1 MKARTK
7 IERWVQELGRKLP
20 PVSEA
25 KRKWAFGLFPKNGL
39 YLKKGEVWCQCC
51 GHVDRVLIPELAVS
65 LAVGAHTCPHCG
77 TTLTLKHHQRG
88 MDTAEKRMVS
98 FIQRFGGWNVIRTF
112 LADRTNCKG
121 EPTFYEMKEIYR
133 NWVHDDGREVVESR
147 PYTRSPFHLT
157 WQTWKPMQI
166 AKHNR
171 RCSGY
176 YEMEDMFDPS
186 GNWFYPRMYVT
197 PKLIRNGWRNCF
209 PAMSLPA
216 VSAMRQLLSN
226 PVAETVVKQ
235 GQLDMFRHMLRR
247 GDYQLPFRHA
257 LNICHRNGYVI
268 EDAQMWFDYMEL
280 LSYFNLDTHSP
291 HYVCPADL
299 KAEHDR
305 LVRRKEREEARRC
318 EADRVKQMRLDQQ
331 RYARDKAAFIGL
343 AFTGEDG
350 LAAHVLGSVEEFYR
364 EGEAMRHCVYSNG
377 YYRRADCLILSATV
391 GGKRMETVEVSL
403 RTFRIVQSR
412 AVCNGVSEWH
422 NRIIELVNRNMKLI
436 KERMN
441 V

>member
-1 MKARTK
+1 
-7 IERWVQELGRKLP
+7 
-20 PVSEA
+20 
-25 KRKWAFGLFPKNGL
+25 
-39 YLKKGEVWCQCC
+39 
-51 GHVDRVLIPELAVS
+51 
-65 LAVGAHTCPHCG
+65 
-77 TTLTLKHHQRG
+77 
-88 MDTAEKRMVS
+88 
-98 FIQRFGGWNVIRTF
+98 
-112 LADRTNCKG
+112 
-121 EPTFYEMKEIYR
+121 
-133 NWVHDDGREVVESR
+133 
-147 PYTRSPFHLT
+147 
-157 WQTWKPMQI
+157 
-166 AKHNR
+166 
-171 RCSGY
+171 
-176 YEMEDMFDPS
+176 
-186 GNWFYPRMYVT
+186 
-197 PKLIRNGWRNCF
+197 
-209 PAMSLPA
+209 MSLPA

-305 LVRRKEREEARRC
+305 LVRRKEREEARR
-318 EADRVKQMRLDQQ
+318 
-331 RYARDKAAFIGL
+331 GL